1 MKFPRPTQN
10 AFSVWLLILPLL
22 IALGTSTSFSQE
34 CAGCLNSEVPATP
47 NGSGFRSSNLSFTP
61 SSSAPDPWTIRKRV
75 DEVTVF
81 FTVTNRHKFVDDL
94 GEEDVNVTDDRKPV
108 PRLSAF
114 GHERDLPL
122 RMGLM
127 VDTSNSIHYR
137 FRFEQEAAT
146 RFLQKIVRREMD
158 RAFVVGFS
166 DHANL
171 TQDYTDDPG
180 QLAAGVSALKSEGGT
195 ALYDA
200 LRSACGKLAS
210 AGDNVPMARTLVVLS
225 DGDDNASKATLEQ
238 TIENAQRHEVTIY
251 TISTNNSGTIRP
263 GDNVLKELALQT
275 GGRMFTPNSA
285 KEVVKAFASI
295 EDEMRNRYALSYRPT
310 DFAENGRYRRIE
322 IIARKLK
329 KRFHVHARK
338 GYYAPLA
345 EFRELVPPQ
354 AGIPADLNTPD
365 QRH

>member
-1 MKFPRPTQN
+1 MQSQRPTRN
-10 AFSVWLLILPLL
+10 AFSVWLIVLPILATLSVSV
-22 IALGTSTSFSQE
+22 TFSQE
-34 CAGCLNSEVPATP
+34 CFSCLNPGVGPAV
-47 NGSGFRSSNLSFTP
+47 NGSAFKPP
-61 SSSAPDPWTIRKRV
+61 SSSVDYSSSVPDPWTIRKRV

-94 GEEDVNVTDDRKPV
+94 SEEDVNVTDDRKPV
-108 PRLSAF
+108 AKLSAF

-166 DHANL
+166 DHSRL

-200 LRSACGKLAS
+200 VRGACTKLAS

-225 DGDDNASKATLEQ
+225 DGDDNASKTTLEQ
-238 TIENAQRHEVTIY
+238 TIENAQRQEVTIY
-251 TISTNNSGTIRP
+251 TISTNNSGTLRP
-263 GDNVLKELALQT
+263 GDKVLKELALQT

-295 EDEMRNRYALSYRPT
+295 EDEMRNRYALSYRPS
-310 DFAENGRYRRIE
+310 DLAQNGRYRRIE
-322 IIARKLK
+322 IIAHKLK
-329 KRFHVHARK
+329 KRFHVHARR
-338 GYYAPLA
+338 GYYAPMAALH
-345 EFRELVPPQ
+345 ELTPAQTAP
-354 AGIPADLNTPD
+354 PADLGMRRD
-365 QRH
+365 